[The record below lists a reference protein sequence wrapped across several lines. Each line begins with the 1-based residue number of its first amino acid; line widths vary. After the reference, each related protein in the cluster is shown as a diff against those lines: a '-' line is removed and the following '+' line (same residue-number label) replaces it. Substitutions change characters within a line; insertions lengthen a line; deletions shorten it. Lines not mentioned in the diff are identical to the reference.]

1 MVTKME
7 TERTTQD
14 VERLAKP
21 QEGAA
26 TAPMTVPTEPVKKKK
41 GFLVPLVLTSI
52 VVGIVGCGAYFYMSA
67 REETDDAY
75 VDAHISN
82 ISSKVAGN
90 VLEVRV
96 NDNENVKSGQILVK
110 LDPIDY
116 DVKVAQYNANVEQAK
131 FQALASQSRI
141 GMSAMSAEGQNT
153 QANATVTATEA
164 DIESAK
170 SALAQAQ
177 TDIKQQRARI
187 VEIDAQLQY
196 AKSDFERYK
205 AVFEQRAVKKQD
217 YDKARQAIQVS
228 DAQRE
233 GAVQALEMAQQKEI
247 QARSQLNQVMQ
258 QLKRSHGGVTSA
270 LASIKQTE
278 IDKQQYASAIANVKK
293 AEADLKQSKLQQS
306 YTTILAPVS
315 GRVGHKAVE
324 VGQHIEVGQVLMAVV
339 QEDPWITANFKETQV
354 GRMHRGQPVEV
365 KIDSFPGQVFKAYV
379 DSMAPAS
386 GAKFSML
393 PPDNASGNFT
403 KVVQRIPVKLIFDQ
417 KSMGEYKGRIAPGM
431 SCIVT
436 VLVHEKDKQTEDKQI
451 EKNEKE

>member
-1 MVTKME
+1 ME
-7 TERTTQD
+7 TERPAQD
-14 VERLAKP
+14 VERVAK
-21 QEGAA
+21 
-26 TAPMTVPTEPVKKKK
+26 APDGVVTTSMTLPAEPVKKKK
-41 GFLVPLVLTSI
+41 GFLVPLILTSI
-52 VVGIVGCGAYFYMSA
+52 VVAIVGCGAYFYMSA

-75 VDAHISN
+75 IDAHISN

-96 NDNENVKSGQILVK
+96 NDNEKVKAGQVIVK
-110 LDPIDY
+110 LDPVDY

-131 FQALASQSRI
+131 YQALASQSRI

-170 SALAQAQ
+170 SAIAQAQ
-177 TDIKQQRARI
+177 TDIKQQHARI

-228 DAQRE
+228 EAQRE

-270 LASIKQTE
+270 LASIKQTD
-278 IDKQQYASAIANVKK
+278 IDRQQYASATANVKK
-293 AEADLKQSKLQQS
+293 AEADLKQAKLQQS

-354 GRMHRGQPVEV
+354 GRMHQGQPVEV

-403 KVVQRIPVKLIFDQ
+403 KVVQRIPVKLIFDE
-417 KSMGEYKGRIAPGM
+417 KSMGEYKERISPGM

-436 VLVHEKDKQTEDKQI
+436 VLVHEKDKQTEAKQT

>member
-7 TERTTQD
+7 TERPAD
-14 VERLAKP
+14 VERVSKALD
-21 QEGAA
+21 GAA
-26 TAPMTVPTEPVKKKK
+26 TTSMTLPAEPAKKKK
-41 GFLVPLVLTSI
+41 GLLVPLILTSLVVI
-52 VVGIVGCGAYFYMSA
+52 VVGSAAYFYMSA

-75 VDAHISN
+75 IDAHISN

-96 NDNENVKSGQILVK
+96 NDNEKVKAGQVLVK

-131 FQALASQSRI
+131 FQALASESRI

-177 TDIKQQRARI
+177 TDIKQQHTRI

-228 DAQRE
+228 EAQRE
-233 GAVQALEMAQQKEI
+233 GAVQALEMAQQKEV

-270 LASIKQTE
+270 LASIKQTD
-278 IDKQQYASAIANVKK
+278 IDKQQYSSAIANVKK
-293 AEADLKQSKLQQS
+293 AEADLKQAKLQQS
-306 YTTILAPVS
+306 YTTILGPVS

-354 GRMHRGQPVEV
+354 GRMHKGQPVEV
-365 KIDSFPGQVFKAYV
+365 KVDSFPGQVFRAYV

-403 KVVQRIPVKLIFDQ
+403 KVVQRIPVKLLFDE
-417 KSMGEYKGRIAPGM
+417 KSMGEYKGRISPGM
-431 SCIVT
+431 SCVVT
-436 VLVHEKDKQTEDKQI
+436 VLVHEKDKQTDKI
-451 EKNEKE
+451 EKE

>member
-1 MVTKME
+1 ME
-7 TERTTQD
+7 IERPAD
-14 VERLAKP
+14 VERVAKP
-21 QEGAA
+21 VDGAV
-26 TAPMTVPTEPVKKKK
+26 TTSMTPPAEPVQKKK
-41 GFLVPLVLTSI
+41 GFMVPLILTFI
-52 VVGIVGCGAYFYMSA
+52 VVMIGGLGAYYYMSA

-82 ISSKVAGN
+82 ISSKVGGN

-96 NDNENVKSGQILVK
+96 NDNEKVKAGQVIVK

-116 DVKVAQYNANVEQAK
+116 DVKVAQYNASLEQAK
-131 FQALASQSRI
+131 FQALASESRI

-170 SALAQAQ
+170 SAIAQAQ
-177 TDIKQQRARI
+177 TDIKQQQARI

-228 DAQRE
+228 EAQRE
-233 GAVQALEMAQQKEI
+233 GAVQALEMAQQKEV

-258 QLKRSHGGVTSA
+258 QLKRSRGGVTSA
-270 LASIKQTE
+270 LASTKQTE

-293 AEADLKQSKLQQS
+293 AEADLKQAKLQQS
-306 YTTILAPVS
+306 YTTILAPVA

-339 QEDPWITANFKETQV
+339 QDDPWITANFKETQV
-354 GRMHRGQPVEV
+354 GRMHQGQPVEV
-365 KIDSFPGQVFKAYV
+365 KIDSFPGRVFKAYV

-403 KVVQRIPVKLIFDQ
+403 KVVQRIPVKLLFDE
-417 KSMGEYKGRIAPGM
+417 KSMGAYKGRISPGM
-431 SCIVT
+431 SCVVT
-436 VLVHEKDKQTEDKQI
+436 VLIHEQDKEA
-451 EKNEKE
+451 EKKENE

>member
-1 MVTKME
+1 MVAKME
-7 TERTTQD
+7 TERTTHD
-14 VERLAKP
+14 AERVKDYP
-21 QEGAA
+21 GNGTGSSRTPDGSVTGQ
-26 TAPMTVPTEPVKKKK
+26 MTLPAEPVKKKK
-41 GFLVPLVLTSI
+41 GFKIPLILTSI
-52 VVGIVGCGAYFYMSA
+52 VVIIVAVAAYIYMSA

-75 VDAHISN
+75 IDGHISN

-96 NDNENVKSGQILVK
+96 TDNEKVKAGQILAK
-110 LDPIDY
+110 LDPVDY
-116 DVKVAQYNANVEQAK
+116 DVKVAQYSANVEQAK
-131 FQALASQSRI
+131 YQALASESRI

-170 SALAQAQ
+170 SAIAQAQ
-177 TDIKQQRARI
+177 TDIKQQQARI

-228 DAQRE
+228 EAQRE
-233 GAVQALEMAQQKEI
+233 GAVQALQMAQQKEI

-270 LASIKQTE
+270 LASIKQTD
-278 IDKQQYASAIANVKK
+278 IDRQQFASATANVKK
-293 AEADLKQSKLQQS
+293 AEADLKQAKLQQS
-306 YTTILAPVS
+306 YTTIISPVG
-315 GRVGHKAVE
+315 GRIGRKAVE
-324 VGQHIEVGQVLMAVV
+324 VGQHIEIGQVLMAVV
-339 QEDPWITANFKETQV
+339 QENPWITANFKETQV
-354 GRMHRGQPVEV
+354 GRMHKGQPVEV
-365 KIDSFPGQVFKAYV
+365 KIDSFPSHTFKAYV

-386 GAKFSML
+386 GAKFSLL

-403 KVVQRIPVKLIFDQ
+403 KVVQRIPVKLVFDE
-417 KSMGEYKGRIAPGM
+417 KGLDEYRDLISPGM
-431 SCIVT
+431 SCVVT
-436 VLVHEKDKQTEDKQI
+436 VLVKEK
-451 EKNEKE
+451 

>member
-1 MVTKME
+1 
-7 TERTTQD
+7 
-14 VERLAKP
+14 
-21 QEGAA
+21 
-26 TAPMTVPTEPVKKKK
+26 MTLPAEPVKKKK
-41 GFLVPLVLTSI
+41 GFKIPLILTSI
-52 VVGIVGCGAYFYMSA
+52 VVIIVAVAAYIYMSA

-75 VDAHISN
+75 IDGHISN

-96 NDNENVKSGQILVK
+96 TDNEKVKAGQILAK
-110 LDPIDY
+110 LDPVDY
-116 DVKVAQYNANVEQAK
+116 DVKVAQYSANVEQAK
-131 FQALASQSRI
+131 YQALASESRI

-170 SALAQAQ
+170 SAIAQAQ
-177 TDIKQQRARI
+177 TDIKQQQARI

-228 DAQRE
+228 EAQRE
-233 GAVQALEMAQQKEI
+233 GAMQALQMAQHKEI

-270 LASIKQTE
+270 LASIKQTD
-278 IDKQQYASAIANVKK
+278 IDRQQFASATANVKK
-293 AEADLKQSKLQQS
+293 AEADLKQAKLQQS
-306 YTTILAPVS
+306 YTTIISPVG
-315 GRVGHKAVE
+315 GRIGRKAVE
-324 VGQHIEVGQVLMAVV
+324 VGQHIEIGQALMAVV
-339 QEDPWITANFKETQV
+339 QENPWITANFKETQV
-354 GRMHRGQPVEV
+354 GRMHKGQPVEV
-365 KIDSFPGQVFKAYV
+365 KIDSFPGHTFKAYV

-386 GAKFSML
+386 GAKFSLL

-403 KVVQRIPVKLIFDQ
+403 KVVQRIPVKLVFDE
-417 KSMGEYKGRIAPGM
+417 KGLDEYRDLISPGM
-431 SCIVT
+431 SCVVT
-436 VLVHEKDKQTEDKQI
+436 VLVKEK
-451 EKNEKE
+451 